1 MLLCWSRLAKSNY
14 EARAYHTEKLTIST
28 FGLSF
33 PSAFLALVLA
43 IAFLASA
50 LALAAVL
57 MLVRA
62 SIPAVVCR
70 VP

>member
-1 MLLCWSRLAKSNY
+1 MLLWSRLAKSSY
-14 EARAYHTEKLTIST
+14 QARACHKEKLTIST

-33 PSAFLALVLA
+33 PSAFLALALA

-50 LALAAVL
+50 LALTALL
-57 MLVRA
+57 MLVSA
-62 SIPAVVCR
+62 TVPAVVCR